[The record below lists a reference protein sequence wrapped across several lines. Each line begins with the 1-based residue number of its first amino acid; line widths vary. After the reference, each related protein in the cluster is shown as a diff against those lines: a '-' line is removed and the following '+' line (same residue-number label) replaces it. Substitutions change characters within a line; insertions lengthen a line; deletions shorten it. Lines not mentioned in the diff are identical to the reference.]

1 MEHNFEKLRAAIINL
16 SNSDEFYAA
25 KKEWEFVGIEISDDL
40 DNCLCGHTIKE
51 ICHIKNQLNGKVAHV
66 GNVCIN
72 QFLGIQTGNIFDG
85 LKRIIKDNTANP
97 NEDLINYARKFGYI
111 YENEY
116 KFLIDTKRKR
126 ILSPKQLEWKLKIN
140 RRIIKQIP
148 VNETTLQDAF

>member
-1 MEHNFEKLRAAIINL
+1 MEHNFAKFRAAILDL
-16 SNSDEFYAA
+16 SDADEFYAA
-25 KKEWEFVGIEISDDL
+25 KREWEFVGIEIDDNL

-51 ICHIKNQLNGKVAHV
+51 ICHIKNQLNGNKAHV

-72 QFLGIQTGNIFDG
+72 QFLGIKTENIFEG

-97 NEDLINYARKFGYI
+97 NEDLIIYARKFGYI
-111 YENEY
+111 YESEY

-126 ILSPKQLEWKLKIN
+126 ILSPKQIDWKSKIN

-148 VNETTLQDAF
+148 VR